1 MHDKVRVF
9 VDMDGTLCGWR
20 SGADMDELL
29 RPGFF
34 TEMKCQ
40 ENIAAAVRLM
50 LDNLSDVVSV
60 HILSAVLSES
70 KTAEREK
77 NEWLD
82 TFNIAVPPEHRIFC
96 PCGEPKAAYIE
107 DGIRPTD
114 ILLDDYSRN
123 LHEWAACNAHGIKVY
138 NGINGTHGTWDG
150 EYISSS
156 MSPDAIVLYIC
167 QSIVRRNML
176 LPSMAGA
183 YTC

>member
-1 MHDKVRVF
+1 MLNFLKSRAKQTPVSEKTLDCSVITTHSKKQYVYIGYGEEVAD
-9 VDMDGTLCGWR
+9 DMPASMIR
-20 SGADMDELL
+20 
-29 RPGFF
+29 RGFH
-34 TEMKCQ
+34 
-40 ENIAAAVRLM
+40 IA
-50 LDNLSDVVSV
+50 
-60 HILSAVLSES
+60 
-70 KTAEREK
+70 
-77 NEWLD
+77 
-82 TFNIAVPPEHRIFC
+82 EH
-96 PCGEPKAAYIE
+96 IE

-156 MSPDAIVLYIC
+156 MSPDAIVRYIC

>member
-34 TEMKCQ
+34 SEMKCQ
-40 ENIAAAVRLM
+40 ENIAAAVRFM

-114 ILLDDYSRN
+114 ILLDDYSRI
-123 LHEWAACNAHGIKVY
+123 EEEIY
-138 NGINGTHGTWDG
+138 
-150 EYISSS
+150 SS
-156 MSPDAIVLYIC
+156 MSPDAIVRYIC